1 MDLDRIS
8 QPDEIIDRLK
18 RAEKKCINGYYF
30 VLIRPDLRDRII
42 ELVKEYKNTK
52 EIELETLKEKHRILL
67 EQYDTAHKLITIQ
80 QKRIEKF
87 ESDKRWDE
95 YPDRMGGGGAW

>member
-1 MDLDRIS
+1 MNFDNVLR
-8 QPDEIIDRLK
+8 PNEVIDRLK
-18 RAEKKCINGYYF
+18 HAEKKCINGYYF
-30 VLIRPDLRDRII
+30 VLIRPNLRDRII
-42 ELVKEYKNTK
+42 ELVREYEKTK
-52 EIELETLKEKHRILL
+52 EIELEELKEKQRVLL

-95 YPDRMGGGGAW
+95 YPDRMGGGAW